1 MTVFVFDNAKPGLRG
16 ELNRWFLELKP
27 GVFVGNVNARIRD
40 LLWDRISQSRM
51 AEGGIAV
58 YSDANEQGFSMRLFG
73 MPHREAVDM
82 EGIQLIRIS
91 DTQSEYKK
99 AAEGT

>member
-1 MTVFVFDNAKPGLRG
+1 
-16 ELNRWFLELKP
+16 
-27 GVFVGNVNARIRD
+27 
-40 LLWDRISQSRM
+40 M
-51 AEGGIAV
+51 AEGGVAV

-73 MPHREAVDM
+73 MPHREAIDV

-91 DTQSEYKK
+91 DTQLEYKR

>member
-1 MTVFVFDNAKPGLRG
+1 
-16 ELNRWFLELKP
+16 
-27 GVFVGNVNARIRD
+27 
-40 LLWDRISQSRM
+40 M

-99 AAEGT
+99 AAEGI

>member
-1 MTVFVFDNAKPGLRG
+1 
-16 ELNRWFLELKP
+16 
-27 GVFVGNVNARIRD
+27 
-40 LLWDRISQSRM
+40 M

-82 EGIQLIRIS
+82 EEIQLIRIS